1 MSQEELQQELDAI
14 DAIYP
19 EFLERLSDTQCM
31 LKIPEH
37 DSITV
42 HLSFPSGYPTEAAPQ
57 VLEVDGTGANKAL
70 REEFEK
76 VMKTVWNCDVC
87 VFDFLSEASEVCSN
101 WSEDELRALS
111 LEPAED
117 LMAQQLENLELE
129 KTIEKLDITWYQ
141 SEPVVDRGSTFIAFT
156 TQVSSE
162 DDARLKLD
170 QLRMDPKV
178 SRCQHVMTA
187 WRIHGPGNVS
197 YQDCD
202 DDGETAAGGRLLHL
216 LTLMDAW
223 DVVVAVARWFTGTHI
238 GPDRFKHINST
249 ARDAVLKGSF
259 VDASKAGK
267 RKK

>member
-37 DSITV
+37 EAVRV

-57 VLEVDGTGANKAL
+57 VLEVDGAGDNKLL

-76 VMKTVWNCDVC
+76 IMKSVWIGDVC
-87 VFDFLSEASEVCSN
+87 IFDFLTDVTEVFSQ
-101 WSEDELRALS
+101 WSE
-111 LEPAED
+111 ED
-117 LMAQQLENLELE
+117 LYPQTRETSDDSLVNQLENLKLE
-129 KTIEKLDITWYQ
+129 KMLQELDVTWFQ

-170 QLRMDPKV
+170 HLRMDSKV

-187 WRIHGPGNVS
+187 WRIHGPGSVT

-259 VDASKAGK
+259 VDASKGGK
-267 RKK
+267 KKK